1 MKRSSLSV
9 LFRKGQIAVR
19 YAMAL
24 IVQLTLISSAF
35 GSLGGALDSVQ
46 ADQSRMMA
54 TIKTTDARACSIYE
68 ITTPAGVVVREYVSA
83 SGRVFGVAWQG
94 PFMPDMRQILGVYF
108 QHFSAAAK
116 GQRDRHSNRNL
127 LLISEPG
134 IVVESGGHMRSYSG
148 RAYDP
153 GLLPEGVDEN
163 DVR

>member
-1 MKRSSLSV
+1 MKQGSLSV
-9 LFRKGQIAVR
+9 PFRKRPIALR
-19 YAMAL
+19 YPIAFIL
-24 IVQLTLISSAF
+24 QLLLISPAF

-54 TIKTTDARACSIYE
+54 TIKTTDARAYSIHE

-94 PFMPDMRQILGVYF
+94 PFMPDMRLILGVYF
-108 QHFSAAAK
+108 QHFSVAAK
-116 GQRDRHSNRNL
+116 GQRETHCNRNL

>member
-1 MKRSSLSV
+1 VKQGSVIVPFPTRLPAVRCLSV
-9 LFRKGQIAVR
+9 LI
-19 YAMAL
+19 L
-24 IVQLTLISSAF
+24 QLVLISPAF

-54 TIKTTDARACSIYE
+54 TIKTTDARAYSIHE

-94 PFMPDMRQILGVYF
+94 PFMPDMRLILGAYF
-108 QHFSAAAK
+108 QHFSVAAK
-116 GQRDRHSNRNL
+116 AQRESRRNRNL
-127 LLISEPG
+127 LLITEPG
-134 IVVESGGHMRSYSG
+134 IVVESSGHMRSYSG

-153 GLLPEGVDEN
+153 GLLPEGVHGN